1 MKKLVIPAIFFIFS
15 SFYSNLLAQN
25 KTLGIGVVTPN
36 PNAALHVES
45 PTGNQGFIMPRLTT
59 TQRLAM
65 SSILK
70 DFDFGLMLYDTNLK
84 TTFIWDG
91 ISWKSTAQ
99 VAGGPKLLYPYVD
112 TVKIS
117 PGVNANLLRLIY
129 TGAAVENVGVAHF
142 ENLNPNSGFATIFG
156 RTNSATNGVAD
167 FVVNNPANN
176 NDVISVSTNGL
187 GTAGRFTTN
196 NKISRTPTLWVET
209 NSDSTL
215 SAAIYGL
222 NTGKGDPA
230 GVFRINNTLS
240 NASAL
245 FAETNGGGPSV
256 FGNQIGLGR
265 AGQFQIT
272 NALNTNAAVRAFT
285 SGTGYAGF
293 YSINNAANTTA
304 SLFSTTNGGGAAVQ
318 GMNTG
323 TGNGFGGLF
332 SVTQA
337 TNTFPAVQ
345 AGSSGTGPG
354 VRVFQDVG
362 TGAGMDIFM
371 RNLSSTAPGF
381 AVDQQGLGNGG
392 NFNIVNASNSGTSL
406 LSSTTGTGSAGNFT
420 INNTAN
426 ASTVLTAITNGTG
439 AAFSAN
445 HTGATGNVAVFQSGG
460 ANVARIDKAGQ
471 GFFNGG
477 TVASGADVAEM
488 FDVEGDRNTYE
499 PGDVLVISEMTDRT
513 VEKSR
518 EPNSIRV
525 VGVYATKPGVLLT
538 EKSIDE
544 NMDNLVPMGVIG
556 VIPTKVCLE
565 NGPIYRGDLLVTSS
579 TKGHAMKAIPINMGG
594 VLIYPTGAIIGKAL
608 ENFNG
613 NQSGLIKVLVN
624 VK

>member
-1 MKKLVIPAIFFIFS
+1 MKKFVLLAGFFLFISCYGDLF
-15 SFYSNLLAQN
+15 AQN
-25 KTLGIGVVTPN
+25 KTLGVGVVTPN

-65 SSILK
+65 SSLLK
-70 DFDFGLMLYDTNLK
+70 DVDYGIMLYDTNLK
-84 TTFIWDG
+84 TIFIWDG

-99 VAGGPKLLYPYVD
+99 VAGGPKLIYPYVD

-129 TGAAVENVGVAHF
+129 TGSAVENVGVAHF

-156 RTNSATNGVAD
+156 RTNSATKGVAD

-176 NDVISVSTNGL
+176 NDGISVSTNGL
-187 GTAGRFTTN
+187 GTAGRFTTSN
-196 NKISRTPTLWVET
+196 TLSRTPTLWVET

-265 AGQFQIT
+265 AGQFQIG
-272 NALNTNAAVRAFT
+272 NASNTNAAVRSFT

-293 YSINNAANTTA
+293 FTINNPANTSA
-304 SLFSTTNGGGAAVQ
+304 GIFSTTNGSGAAVSGQ
-318 GMNTG
+318 NIG

-332 SVTQA
+332 NITQA
-337 TNTFPAVQ
+337 TNTFPAIQ
-345 AGSSGTGPG
+345 ASSVGTGPG

-371 RNLSSTAPGF
+371 RNISSTAPGF

-392 NFNIVNASNSGTSL
+392 NFNIINASSSGTSL
-406 LSSTTGTGSAGNFT
+406 FSSTTGTGSAANFT
-420 INNTAN
+420 INNTTSN
-426 ASTVLTAITNGTG
+426 AAGLSSTTNGSG
-439 AAFSAN
+439 SAIRAT
-445 HTGATGNVAVFQSGG
+445 HTGTLGDVIYAERQGTGSGSAGNFRISNAGNTASAVFGVTNVA
-460 ANVARIDKAGQ
+460 
-471 GFFNGG
+471 GG
-477 TVASGADVAEM
+477 TAVGALNETNGVALAIFGGGIKVSTNTLVTGTSITTRAAAYLITGGGPYTFAFIVTEGEVFYIYNNIAVGTVDVA
-488 FDVEGDRNTYE
+488 
-499 PGDVLVISEMTDRT
+499 
-513 VEKSR
+513 
-518 EPNSIRV
+518 
-525 VGVYATKPGVLLT
+525 
-538 EKSIDE
+538 
-544 NMDNLVPMGVIG
+544 
-556 VIPTKVCLE
+556 
-565 NGPIYRGDLLVTSS
+565 
-579 TKGHAMKAIPINMGG
+579 
-594 VLIYPTGAIIGKAL
+594 GAIIPANSGKTCIFLGGAL
-608 ENFNG
+608 RP
-613 NQSGLIKVLVN
+613 L
-624 VK
+624 